1 MRFDDFYKIIYK
13 ELQKKG
19 FQITLTGIKEQL
31 LQHPYYPSLQAV
43 ADYLT
48 DLNIPNTVVRI
59 DFDQLK
65 DALTEAEVIVLT
77 KDDKGDDL
85 IWIKQ
90 IKDNTVVYSGRKSET
105 VEAFQNKWNGVV
117 ILLQI

>member
-48 DLNIPNTVVRI
+48 DLNIPNTVGRI

-65 DALTEAEVIVLT
+65 DALTEA
-77 KDDKGDDL
+77 
-85 IWIKQ
+85 
-90 IKDNTVVYSGRKSET
+90 
-105 VEAFQNKWNGVV
+105 
-117 ILLQI
+117 